1 MRLFVGIALN
11 SEAKQAIAAWTSE
24 LREAF
29 LRLRWSLPE
38 QWHVTLQFL
47 GETDEESCSCVV
59 ERLRE
64 VHAQA
69 ADIELS
75 EPGFFERAGVF
86 HISVTPT
93 ASLIALHDEVEQ
105 ALLPCGFEPEERAF
119 SPHITLARRKG
130 RGPSPDFARM
140 KKAVRWGK
148 PAARLPSFQANEFL
162 LYQSFTGPEGSKY
175 EVRERFPLM

>member
-1 MRLFVGIALN
+1 VRLFVGIGLTD
-11 SEAKQAIAAWTSE
+11 EARQAIATWTLE

-47 GETDEESCSCVV
+47 GETNEAECSCVAG
-59 ERLRE
+59 RLEEIR
-64 VHAQA
+64 AQA
-69 ADIELS
+69 VDVELA

-86 HISVTPT
+86 HVAARPTP
-93 ASLIALHDEVEQ
+93 SLVALHGEVKQ
-105 ALLPCGFEPEERAF
+105 ALLPCGFDPEDRSF

-130 RGPSPDFARM
+130 RGPSPDFARLQ
-140 KKAVRWGK
+140 KAVRLI
-148 PAARLPSFQANEFL
+148 AAPGLPSFQVKEFL
-162 LYQSFTGPEGSKY
+162 LYQSFTGPAGSRY

>member
-1 MRLFVGIALN
+1 MGIRLTD
-11 SEAKQAIAAWTSE
+11 EAQQAIAMSTRE

-47 GETDEESCSCVV
+47 GETDEEGCSCVSKHLGKI
-59 ERLRE
+59 RAR
-64 VHAQA
+64 A
-69 ADIELS
+69 ADIQLA

-86 HISVTPT
+86 HITVDLTT
-93 ASLIALHDEVEQ
+93 SLTALHDEIEQ
-105 ALLPCGFEPEERAF
+105 ALLPCGFEPEARAF

-130 RGPSPDFARM
+130 RGPSPDFARLQ
-140 KKAVRWGK
+140 KAVRWV
-148 PAARLPSFQANEFL
+148 PSASLPSFQAREFL
-162 LYQSFTGPEGSKY
+162 LYQSFTHPAGSRY